1 MKMECGSCVHRDT
14 FSGLCCNSD
23 SKRHG
28 TRTKADDA
36 PCTEYSETLCEL
48 REEEKP
54 AKSGQK
60 KTGAMMAM
68 PAGPENLEEVMA
80 VLPMAKVPAL
90 QESADALAANVQQM
104 GKYLLQMGQMLG
116 AMQKRMDEL
125 ESRQKAVTISH
136 AEVKQLNARIRKRAY
151 DWCTRYR
158 LIDEECAKKARAA
171 IKKDVLRMNQVRDLH
186 DLPAAMLA
194 AVQQQIDDWT
204 DFRLVMELRKAA
216 RT

>member
-1 MKMECGSCVHRDT
+1 MK
-14 FSGLCCNSD
+14 
-23 SKRHG
+23 
-28 TRTKADDA
+28 A
-36 PCTEYSETLCEL
+36 SE
-48 REEEKP
+48 
-54 AKSGQK
+54 
-60 KTGAMMAM
+60 MMAV
-68 PAGPENLEEVMA
+68 PAGPEKMEEVMA

-125 ESRQKAVTISH
+125 EARQKAVTISH
-136 AEVKQLNARIRKRAY
+136 AEVKQLNARIRKQAY

>member
-1 MKMECGSCVHRDT
+1 MKAGARYCMECKFRDGREICTRDGSGYSGKYRGNMEPACEAFRGRTAAKLQNEAKGYT
-14 FSGLCCNSD
+14 F
-23 SKRHG
+23 
-28 TRTKADDA
+28 
-36 PCTEYSETLCEL
+36 
-48 REEEKP
+48 
-54 AKSGQK
+54 
-60 KTGAMMAM
+60 M
-68 PAGPENLEEVMA
+68 PEAGSVRKYNAISL
-80 VLPMAKVPAL
+80 
-90 QESADALAANVQQM
+90 ESADALAANVQQM
-104 GKYLLQMGQMLG
+104 GKYILQMGQMLG

-125 ESRQKAVTISH
+125 EARQKAVTISH
-136 AEVKQLNARIRKRAY
+136 AEVKQLNARIRKQAY

>member
-36 PCTEYSETLCEL
+36 PCIEYSETLCEL

-125 ESRQKAVTISH
+125 EARQKAVTISH

>member
-1 MKMECGSCVHRDT
+1 MKAGE
-14 FSGLCCNSD
+14 
-23 SKRHG
+23 
-28 TRTKADDA
+28 
-36 PCTEYSETLCEL
+36 
-48 REEEKP
+48 
-54 AKSGQK
+54 
-60 KTGAMMAM
+60 MMAV
-68 PAGPENLEEVMA
+68 PAGPEKMEEVMA
-80 VLPMAKVPAL
+80 MLPMAKVPAL

-125 ESRQKAVTISH
+125 EARQKAVTISH